1 MTEEMKSSQENKDT
15 PEKEIDREEKKKEEG
30 SVVKNL
36 ISLLILVVGLFVG
49 SVFIDIVQLASG
61 QGVSRQA
68 LSSSD
73 IFEVD
78 GKTWV
83 AFEEP
88 MAKLTVLTDEDCE
101 ACDPSQALLFLRR
114 YLPTLLAEEVS
125 VNSEEG
131 KRMVEDAGVKTL
143 PAFVFDSSIE
153 DTSFYFQAEQIFS
166 ANANQTAY
174 ALDISQLGLPIGKY
188 LELPEVDTEEDII
201 LGNVDAPL
209 TIIEFSDFEC
219 PYCQLLHPSIN
230 QALEEFDGQ
239 VRFVYKHLPL
249 GFHAQAE
256 NAALAS
262 ECANEQDAFAMYADT
277 LFENQGAWSNTEGTA
292 LFKQYA
298 VQLGLNSTTFNQCL
312 DSQKYQERIER
323 GMAQAQEF
331 GVSGT
336 PGTFIGDQF
345 LGGAAQY
352 DRFKAIVEEELG
364 TKSSE
369 ETEEGEESGVEEE

>member
-1 MTEEMKSSQENKDT
+1 MTEEMKSAQESKD
-15 PEKEIDREEKKKEEG
+15 ESERGGEQKESG

-36 ISLLILVVGLFVG
+36 ISLLILVVGLFIG

-61 QGVSRQA
+61 QGISRQA

-73 IFEVD
+73 IFEAD

-88 MAKLTVLTDEDCE
+88 MAKLTVINDEECE
-101 ACDPSQALLFLRR
+101 ACDPSQAILFLRR

-125 VNSEEG
+125 VDSEAG
-131 KRMVEDAGVKTL
+131 KRLIEESGAKTL
-143 PAFVFDSSIE
+143 PAFVFDSSVE
-153 DTSFYFQAEQIFS
+153 DTSFYLQAEQIFS
-166 ANANQTAY
+166 ANEKGTAY
-174 ALDISQLGLPIGKY
+174 ALDVSQLGLPIGKY
-188 LELPEVDTEEDII
+188 LELPEVDEQEDII
-201 LGNVDAPL
+201 VGNIDAPL
-209 TIIEFSDFEC
+209 TIIEFSDFQC

-239 VRFVYKHLPL
+239 IRFVYKHLPL

-262 ECANEQDAFAMYADT
+262 ECANEQEAFLAYADT
-277 LFENQGAWSNTEGTA
+277 LFENQAVWGETEGTA
-292 LFKQYA
+292 MFKQYA
-298 VQLGLNSTTFNQCL
+298 TQLGLNSTTFNQCL
-312 DSQKYQERIER
+312 DSKKYQEKVER
-323 GMAQAQEF
+323 DMAQAQEF

-352 DRFKAIVEEELG
+352 DRFKSIIEEELG
-364 TKSSE
+364 IEAPETLE
-369 ETEEGEESGVEEE
+369 EEVILEEVEE